1 MIVKVCLIIILQKK
15 NMNSIQ
21 KISRGLHVHKNERNY
36 QERSHRSEKRTER
49 KERVLKNIGMEGGN
63 RNRTERILS

>member
-1 MIVKVCLIIILQKK
+1 
-15 NMNSIQ
+15 MNSIQ